1 MTSELSFEISSKLQ
15 RLAARPTG
23 LAIVAAVIAT
33 CFWRFGFEFVWVLV
47 VAGIACA
54 VAFTMHKKAV
64 RQKTKEISESSK
76 MHLATVEALAT
87 AIDARDQIGV
97 GHVQRTQI
105 YAVGLGNLIGLNESE
120 IQALRAG
127 ALLHDIGKLAVPDH
141 ILNKPGPL
149 TVAEMEKAKIHSS
162 VGASILER
170 IEFPYDVI
178 PAVKYHHEHWNGNGY
193 PEGLKGASIP
203 LTARILSIA
212 DAYDALRAPRPYR
225 PARTKSDAI
234 KFIRSRSGSQYDPL
248 LVETFL
254 RNLSTF
260 EAEIHA
266 SGLNYE
272 TDEEARDGRKGEKG
286 ESSNY
291 VEQIKQANREVFT
304 LYSLAREFS
313 SSLDFHETLEL
324 FAEKVAAFVPY
335 DSFAICLL
343 DPTGESGTIA
353 YAAGQNESLFYGRTV
368 KIGEGATGS
377 VLKKEKPLVNVDPA
391 LDLSCIQDEST
402 AAYRTMATIPLFAE
416 ERLIGAVSLYSCNLA
431 AYGDEH
437 IRLLETIS
445 HIAADAINVA
455 QQHAVAE
462 NHAHTDP
469 MTGLPN
475 TRSLRLHFEKEVLR
489 ASRAG
494 RRFQL
499 LVMDLDGFKL
509 VNDNFGHKTGDKM
522 LRAVSGVIND
532 QLREYDFLA
541 RYGGD
546 EFVAIITET
555 EVENLSSLHDRITRA
570 VIDLKLQ
577 VEGGNYAQV
586 GISLGSAS
594 YPDHGETLDSL
605 IEAAD
610 KAMYIEKEA
619 NRRRVKIQKDEE
631 LAKQLGVV
639 ELQPDSYSII
649 ENVEVE
655 ELTNAI
661 N

>member
-1 MTSELSFEISSKLQ
+1 MKPKFTNEKTSKTPQ
-15 RLAARPTG
+15 AARWAA
-23 LAIVAAVIAT
+23 LAVAILLVGA
-33 CFWRFGFEFVWVLV
+33 CFMRFGFEFIWVLAIAV
-47 VAGIACA
+47 IACA
-54 VAFTMHKKAV
+54 AALTMHKNAV
-64 RQKTKEISESSK
+64 RQKTKEISDSSR

-105 YAVGLGNLIGLNESE
+105 YAVGLGNLLGLNESE

-203 LTARILSIA
+203 LTARIISIA
-212 DAYDALRAPRPYR
+212 DAFDALRAPRPYR

-254 RNLSTF
+254 RNLSKF

-266 SGLNYE
+266 NGLNYE
-272 TDEEARDGRKGEKG
+272 TEEEARDARKGEKG

-291 VEQIKQANREVFT
+291 VDQIKQANREVFT

-335 DSFAICLL
+335 DSLAICLL
-343 DPTGESGTIA
+343 DQTSESGNIA
-353 YAAGQNESLFYGRTV
+353 YAAGLNKSLFSERTIQ
-368 KIGEGATGS
+368 IGEGPTGC
-377 VLKKEKPLVNVDPA
+377 VLKKEKPVVNADPA
-391 LDLSCIQDEST
+391 LDLSFIEDESV
-402 AAYRTMATIPLFAE
+402 AVYRTMASIPLFAE

-431 AYGDEH
+431 EYGDEH

-455 QQHAVAE
+455 QQHAVVE
-462 NHAHTDP
+462 NNAHTDP

-475 TRSLRLHFEKEVLR
+475 TRSLRLHFEKEVMR
-489 ASRAG
+489 ASRG
-494 RRFQL
+494 GKRFQL

-509 VNDNFGHKTGDKM
+509 VNDNFGHKTGDRM

-546 EFVAIITET
+546 EFVAIIAET
-555 EVENLSSLHDRITRA
+555 EAENLTSLHERIGRA
-570 VIDLKLQ
+570 VLNLKLQ

-619 NRRRVKIQKDEE
+619 NRRRLKVQKDVE

-639 ELQPDSYSII
+639 ELDPDSYLII